1 VSTAPPHLRLWILLC
16 SDLAIRS
23 GTAAKLGPSH
33 YYPQT
38 GELRFT
44 TKHGARLM
52 LPVTSEV
59 RALIEQCDLRVDQ
72 PFTHQ
77 LWPRRPGKQF
87 TPTPASNRLATP
99 LRAAFQ
105 KLCRANGIT
114 RHIVPHDL
122 RRTTAVAMLRHT
134 HDVRDVQA
142 ILGHRS
148 LQSTIWYLDHDLQPV
163 QRVNLEAIKRPF
175 LVTRKEQS
183 A

>member
-1 VSTAPPHLRLWILLC
+1 VSNAPPHLRLWILLC

-23 GTAAKLGPSH
+23 GTAAGLGPSH
-33 YYPQT
+33 YYAQT

-44 TKHGARLM
+44 TKHGAKLM

-59 RALIEQCDLRVDQ
+59 RELIEQCDLRVDL
-72 PFTHQ
+72 PFTYQ
-77 LWPRRPGKQF
+77 LWQRRPGKQF
-87 TPTPASNRLATP
+87 APSATSNRLATP
-99 LRAAFQ
+99 LRAAFR
-105 KLCRANGIT
+105 KLCLAQGIT
-114 RHIVPHDL
+114 RRIVPHDL

-163 QRVNLEAIKRPF
+163 QRVNLAALKRPY
-175 LVTRKEQS
+175 LVPPKERT